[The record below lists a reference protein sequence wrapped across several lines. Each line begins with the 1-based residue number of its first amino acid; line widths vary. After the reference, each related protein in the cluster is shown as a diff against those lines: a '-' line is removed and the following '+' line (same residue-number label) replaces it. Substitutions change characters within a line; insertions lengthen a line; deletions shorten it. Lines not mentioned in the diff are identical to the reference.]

1 MALEFAFL
9 NDGRTMD
16 PSPAHCTEVA
26 THIELAQHVSAFV
39 RLSIV
44 QGVQIYL
51 QLVLHKKAQESKELY
66 AMREQLFFTA

>member
-1 MALEFAFL
+1 MMDGPWTPALHTVA
-9 NDGRTMD
+9 
-16 PSPAHCTEVA
+16 A

-51 QLVLHKKAQESKELY
+51 KLILNKKANDYGVTFNERTKVFAS
-66 AMREQLFFTA
+66 

>member
-1 MALEFAFL
+1 MMDGPWTPALHSVA
-9 NDGRTMD
+9 
-16 PSPAHCTEVA
+16 A

>member
-1 MALEFAFL
+1 MMDGPWTQALHTA
-9 NDGRTMD
+9 
-16 PSPAHCTEVA
+16 AA

-51 QLVLHKKAQESKELY
+51 KSILHKKAQKSKELH
-66 AMREQLFFTA
+66 AMKE

>member
-1 MALEFAFL
+1 MMDGPWTPALHTA
-9 NDGRTMD
+9 
-16 PSPAHCTEVA
+16 AA

-51 QLVLHKKAQESKELY
+51 KLILHKKAQKSKELH
-66 AMREQLFFTA
+66 AMREQLVFTA

>member
-1 MALEFAFL
+1 MMDGPWTQALHTVA
-9 NDGRTMD
+9 
-16 PSPAHCTEVA
+16 A

-51 QLVLHKKAQESKELY
+51 KLILNMKVKQQGVTFKRPFAI
-66 AMREQLFFTA
+66 